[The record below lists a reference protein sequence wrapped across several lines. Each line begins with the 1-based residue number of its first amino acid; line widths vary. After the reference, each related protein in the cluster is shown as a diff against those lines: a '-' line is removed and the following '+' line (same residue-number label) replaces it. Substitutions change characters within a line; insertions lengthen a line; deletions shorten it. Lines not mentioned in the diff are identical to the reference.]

1 MLLQLARVWEVEAAC
16 VRGSPFLSD
25 ARLIADAF
33 VPSLHAAIARQ
44 CHRLSS
50 VVHAHFRAA
59 FVATAALCTRLSLP
73 HHATARVLKQWDIRS
88 YATLRR
94 NEIASDVESVLA
106 GSEPAVLSLDTK
118 QRTFSSPKSFL
129 LCLPPPPPSFS
140 WLPFSSSSSP
150 CPPRFPPFFP
160 HAQPHTVQPTPPPF
174 FFQQPLGV
182 CIHSSAVLPIGRCDR
197 CARVCGGACGRVE
210 RRRLSPANTC
220 HCVVAHSSGS
230 LPALCLYGWY
240 LCLSM
245 MVSAVVKLLL
255 VCCVFNLQLSAT
267 LLVSVTCTHSISTVL
282 PCPLPTHTHTL
293 SLSLIPPPLHLS
305 TSPPLHLST
314 SPPLPFAT
322 RTSDCDATRGARALA
337 LGLK

>member
-160 HAQPHTVQPTPPPF
+160 HAPPHPVQPPPPPLF
-174 FFQQPLGV
+174 FSTTSWCLHPQFRSASNRQMRPL
-182 CIHSSAVLPIGRCDR
+182 
-197 CARVCGGACGRVE
+197 CARV
-210 RRRLSPANTC
+210 RRRLRSRGAATSFSRKHMPLRGRSQFRFAPC
-220 HCVVAHSSGS
+220 FVS
-230 LPALCLYGWY
+230 LW
-240 LCLSM
+240 
-245 MVSAVVKLLL
+245 V
-255 VCCVFNLQLSAT
+255 
-267 LLVSVTCTHSISTVL
+267 VSVSVDDGQRCGEAASCLLCVQPAIVRNSARFSHLHTFHFDCFTL
-282 PCPLPTHTHTL
+282 PPPNTHTHTL
-293 SLSLIPPPLHLS
+293 SLSHPSTSPPLHLS

-314 SPPLPFAT
+314 SSICNAHFRL
-322 RTSDCDATRGARALA
+322 
-337 LGLK
+337 